1 MAIKVGVY
9 DGKAILSSVQYGLS
23 SKQESPQIG
32 LDFKIKVSEGQ
43 YQDGTVFLS
52 FAPNAVPYSIAKLQA
67 CGWKGTSVADLGNLT
82 GIDREVVQI
91 EAKEDVYDGKTR
103 IQLDIRTGPGT
114 VTMTKTMSKEDFV
127 ARVKA
132 LTSNATAPQGGGSS
146 GAAGAKPPF

>member
-23 SKQESPQIG
+23 QNKESPQIG
-32 LDFKIKVSEGQ
+32 LDFKIKVSDGQ

-67 CGWKGTSVADLGNLT
+67 CGWKGTTVADLGNLT
-82 GIDREVVQI
+82 GIDKEVVQI
-91 EAKEDVYDGKTR
+91 EAKEDSYDGKTTVK
-103 IQLDIRTGPGT
+103 LDIRTGPGT

-132 LTSNATAPQGGGSS
+132 LTSNAGGAPQGGTQAPS
-146 GAAGAKPPF
+146 GAKPPF